1 MSFVS
6 AMENIVEKATQNNKN
21 EKEGYIGA
29 NGLRYCGLCNTPTQ
43 CVIKH
48 PFTGQDR
55 IVPTLCKCK
64 SEKYEREQL
73 EVKKCQIE
81 GEYYSVRSL
90 DFDDFR
96 LFRWFN
102 NNEYKISPR
111 LVHERDL
118 LLKRLCFPEAEKMQG
133 CTFEN
138 SDGAN
143 PQITTLAKNYVENFA
158 EMKDKCMGLLLFG
171 ETGVGKSHIAACIAN
186 ALLDKDITVR
196 MTNFERISNEL
207 WDTRE
212 KQGYMDM
219 LNRFDLLVLDDLAAE
234 KSSEYMD
241 SIIFN
246 IIDSR
251 LRAGLPIIVTT
262 NLSRQELQS
271 TSDMRKKRIYSRLFE
286 CCIPQEVVGSDRR
299 RAMVAENRE
308 QYGDMLKLGSL
319 RT

>member
-1 MSFVS
+1 MSFVNVAS
-6 AMENIVEKATQNNKN
+6 VLKKPLYENAEKKQ
-21 EKEGYIGA
+21 EGYIGE
-29 NGLRYCGLCNTPTQ
+29 NGLRYCSVCHVPTQ
-43 CVIKH
+43 CRVTL
-48 PFTGQDR
+48 FGEER
-55 IVPTLCKCK
+55 IVPCLCKCGKEKRDKEMLEIKK
-64 SEKYEREQL
+64 SAL
-73 EVKKCQIE
+73 EY
-81 GEYYSVRSL
+81 EYYSVRSI

-102 NNEYKISPR
+102 NNDYKISPR
-111 LVHERDL
+111 LTHERKM

-133 CTFEN
+133 CTFDN
-138 SDGAN
+138 DDGIN
-143 PQITTLAKNYVENFA
+143 QKITTVAKEYVENFA
-158 EMKDKCMGLLLFG
+158 EMKDKCMGLLFFG
-171 ETGVGKSHIAACIAN
+171 ETGVGKSYVAACIAN
-186 ALLDKDITVR
+186 ALLDKDIPAR

-207 WDTRE
+207 WETRD

-241 SIIFN
+241 SIVFN
-246 IIDSR
+246 VIDSR

-262 NLSRQELQS
+262 NLTRQELQS

-286 CCIPQEVVGSDRR
+286 CCIPQEVIGNDRR

-308 QYGDMLKLGSL
+308 QYGELLKLGSL